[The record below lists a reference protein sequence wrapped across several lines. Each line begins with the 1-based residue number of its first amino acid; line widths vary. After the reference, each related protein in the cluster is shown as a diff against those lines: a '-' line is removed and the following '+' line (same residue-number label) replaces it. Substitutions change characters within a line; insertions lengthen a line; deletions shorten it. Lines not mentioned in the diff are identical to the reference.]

1 MYLLHNAQLLHDGE
15 ESMFRPIMLVFKLLS
30 FSCLTHT
37 LFKKSLC
44 KYNKQHVTNAI
55 WSQNHR
61 KLLTHRFQPK
71 KYMQTVSWLDLL
83 MSS

>member
-37 LFKKSLC
+37 LFKKV
-44 KYNKQHVTNAI
+44 YVNTI
-55 WSQNHR
+55 
-61 KLLTHRFQPK
+61 
-71 KYMQTVSWLDLL
+71 
-83 MSS
+83 SSTLRMLSGAKTTENC